1 MSLVSASVAAASQG
15 AAGAIV
21 GALIA
26 SVTDPVTN
34 RVLVERCSLKQADE
48 AALPQALAEVD
59 VERSIKYFQTT
70 LPTNFIKFPLFE
82 VLNEIIRRVDIPK
95 ELRGVITG
103 IIFTTAT
110 LPITNYRFNKS
121 MNREVALTDPSLWT
135 AYLPTVVRDVIYA
148 NSRNTIAAFMARTFP
163 NAADST
169 VGRISTMFVTVVLAC
184 IISAPGNEWRG
195 YSLQR
200 PDRKKS
206 PKEFFQLE
214 RFLRSTIVGA
224 CVMGTSLGVATVV
237 GPPVQQALPKLK
249 DPKVFSIIVLLAV
262 YFLAKKG
269 CRKEEE
275 AKVTSTSESSSA

>member
-34 RVLVERCSLKQADE
+34 RVLVERCSLKQA
-48 AALPQALAEVD
+48 LAEVD
-59 VERSIKYFQTT
+59 VEKSVKYFQTT

-82 VLNEIIRRVDIPK
+82 VLNELIRRVDIPK

-163 NAADST
+163 QASEST
-169 VGRISTMFVTVVLAC
+169 IGRISTMFVTVVLAC

-195 YSLQR
+195 YTLQR

-206 PKEFFQLE
+206 PREFFQLE

-237 GPPVQQALPKLK
+237 GPPVQQLLPKLK
-249 DPKVFSIIVLLAV
+249 DPKVLPIIILAAV
-262 YFLAKKG
+262 YFVAKKKC
-269 CRKEEE
+269 CRCPFSSQEEE
-275 AKVTSTSESSSA
+275 KAANMSESSSA

>member
-34 RVLVERCSLKQADE
+34 RVLVERCSLKQA
-48 AALPQALAEVD
+48 LAEVD
-59 VERSIKYFQTT
+59 VEKSLKYFQTT

-95 ELRGVITG
+95 ELRGVVTG

-121 MNREVALTDPSLWT
+121 MNREVTLADPALWT

-163 NAADST
+163 QASDST
-169 VGRISTMFVTVVLAC
+169 IGRISTMFVTVVLAC
-184 IISAPGNEWRG
+184 VISAPGNEWRG

-237 GPPVQQALPKLK
+237 GPPVQQLLPKLK
-249 DPKVFSIIVLLAV
+249 DPKVLPIIILAAV
-262 YFLAKKG
+262 FFLCKKR
-269 CRKEEE
+269 CEKEEK
-275 AKVTSTSESSSA
+275 ATGSSESSSAAA